1 VKKKGVVRYPE
12 FIALRLETDLRDAL
26 ERIAEGEDRSVAS
39 LIRLVL
45 RDWVSDRGKK
55 GTSKEKVSSGRKP
68 GS

>member
-1 VKKKGVVRYPE
+1 MKGVVRYPE

-45 RDWVSDRGKK
+45 RDWVSDRDKK
-55 GTSKEKVSSGRKP
+55 GTPKGEVPGRKKTR
-68 GS
+68 